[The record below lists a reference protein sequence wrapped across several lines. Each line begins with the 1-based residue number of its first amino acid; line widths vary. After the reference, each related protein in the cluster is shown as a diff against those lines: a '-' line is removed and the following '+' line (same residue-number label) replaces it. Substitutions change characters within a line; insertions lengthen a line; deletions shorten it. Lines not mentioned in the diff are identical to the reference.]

1 MVSHES
7 ISAAVPL
14 WSATWTLATGFLF
27 GLRHALDV
35 DHLAAVSALIS
46 ERRRGISAW
55 LVGAAWGIGH
65 TVTLSAAAA
74 AVIVLN
80 VQITGRAASIF
91 ELAVAV
97 MLVVLGVDAL
107 RTVVRHG
114 EHASHHG
121 HRHPIAGAVVTHDH
135 GLQRGLRPL
144 LVGMVHG
151 LAGSAALTL
160 LVLSALPSPRLA
172 IAYVV
177 VFGIGSIVG
186 MIAMSMLVSLPLRVS
201 HARFH
206 RLDAAVRTAAALFSI
221 VLGVWMAYDLVPVV
235 TALG

>member
-7 ISAAVPL
+7 ISASVPL
-14 WSATWTLATGFLF
+14 WSATWTLAAGFLF

-46 ERRRGISAW
+46 ERGRGLQAW
-55 LVGAAWGIGH
+55 LIGAAWGIGH
-65 TVTLSAAAA
+65 TLSLSAAAI

-80 VQITGRAASIF
+80 VQISGRAASAF

-97 MLVVLGVDAL
+97 MLVVLGIDAL

-114 EHASHHG
+114 EHDDHG
-121 HRHPIAGAVVTHDH
+121 AHRHPIAGEVIVHDH
-135 GLQRGLRPL
+135 GLRRGLRPM

-177 VFGIGSIVG
+177 VFGVGSIVG
-186 MIAMSMLVSLPLRVS
+186 MIAMSVLVSMPLQVG
-201 HARFH
+201 HGRFH
-206 RLDAAVRTAAALFSI
+206 KLDAAVRTAAAVFSI
-221 VLGVWMAYDLVPVV
+221 VLGVWMAYDLVPVI
-235 TALG
+235 TAAG